1 MTSKAELD
9 AAYDTSRTD
18 VRDYARWVESE
29 STNRDDN
36 QFNMTARETRLG
48 MRLSGPHDEQVETSG
63 RVEIDFYEGGAENKP
78 RIMMRHAYMT
88 IDWPKDDFSIIA
100 GETSD
105 VISPLYPHT
114 LNYSVGWWAGNIGY
128 RRPQIRL
135 TSSYELTED
144 VGLKLEGALA
154 RTIGLSGDDFAETPG
169 DAGEDAGFPGI
180 QARASVELPLL
191 KSKPTVVGISGHWA
205 EEELDYDQ

>member
-1 MTSKAELD
+1 MTSKAELG

-100 GETSD
+100 GQTSD

-114 LNYSVGWWAGNIGY
+114 LNYSVGGWAGNIGY

-191 KSKPTVVGISGHWA
+191 KSKPTVVAISGHWA